1 MKKIVFNEQKISDDE
16 IDEIV
21 TRVKN
26 FIINDDNEII
36 CAKSNGGIQLIG
48 GHVEKGEKY
57 IDTIKREIQEET
69 GYIINENLIGQP
81 FLEIKYYT
89 SNYNNSGKN
98 RISNILYYLIKTNVE
113 PNKGNTNL
121 TESEKAHNF
130 NVQFIKFDK
139 FEEYMHIQEKNENE
153 LHRTI
158 AKEILIAF
166 EELKKRLQYIRISDI
181 KYIEK

>member
-1 MKKIVFNEQKISDDE
+1 MKKIIFNNQKISDDE
-16 IDEIV
+16 IDETV

-26 FIINDDNEII
+26 FIINDDNEIV
-36 CAKSNGGIQLIG
+36 CAKSNGAIQLLG
-48 GHVEKGEKY
+48 GHVEQGEY
-57 IDTIKREIQEET
+57 YVDTIKREIQEET

-81 FLEIKYYT
+81 FLEIRHYT

-98 RISNILYYLIKTNVE
+98 RISNILYYLIKVNLE
-113 PNKGNTNL
+113 PNKDNTNF
-121 TESEKAHNF
+121 TESEKKHNF

-139 FEEYMHIQEKNENE
+139 FEEYMRLQEKDESE

-166 EELKKRLQYIRISDI
+166 EELKKYI
-181 KYIEK
+181 KYQSNNTTDE

>member
-1 MKKIVFNEQKISDDE
+1 MKKIIFNDQKISDDE
-16 IDEIV
+16 IDEVV

-26 FIINDDNEII
+26 FIINDDNEIV
-36 CAKSNGGIQLIG
+36 CAKSNGGIQLLG

-57 IDTIKREIQEET
+57 IDTIKREIREET
-69 GYIINENLIGQP
+69 GYIVNENLIGQP
-81 FLEIKYYT
+81 FLEIRHYT

-98 RISNILYYLIKTNVE
+98 RMSNILYYLIKTNLE
-113 PNKGNTNL
+113 PDKDNANL
-121 TESEKAHNF
+121 TESEKKHKF

-139 FEEYMHIQEKNENE
+139 FEECMHLQEKNENE

-166 EELKKRLQYIRISDI
+166 EELKRYI
-181 KYIEK
+181 K

>member
-1 MKKIVFNEQKISDDE
+1 MKKIVFNSQKIPDDE
-16 IDEIV
+16 IDETV

-26 FIINDDNEII
+26 FIINEDNEIVW
-36 CAKSNGGIQLIG
+36 AKSNGGIQLLG
-48 GHVEKGEKY
+48 GHVEQGEKY

-69 GYIINENLIGQP
+69 GYIIDKNLIGQP
-81 FLEIKYYT
+81 FLEIRYYT

-98 RISNILYYLIKTNVE
+98 RINILYYLIKTNLE
-113 PNKGNTNL
+113 PNKDNTNL
-121 TESEKAHNF
+121 TESERKHNF

-139 FEEYMHIQEKNENE
+139 FEEYMHVQEKSESE

-166 EELKKRLQYIRISDI
+166 EELKKYIV
-181 KYIEK
+181 EK